1 MENERDELPRL
12 GNTIQIPNIFFSE
25 SKFVISSDLKNEILR
40 TYERFESEG
49 KNSPNFL
56 FLVSML
62 WSKGRWIEIE
72 LFAIETLAEQKYE
85 RRTFP
90 EWPHSTFDAFKNK

>member
-1 MENERDELPRL
+1 MMENERDELPRL

-56 FLVSML
+56 FLVSMY
-62 WSKGRWIEIE
+62 
-72 LFAIETLAEQKYE
+72 FY
-85 RRTFP
+85 
-90 EWPHSTFDAFKNK
+90 FDAFDQRVDESK